1 MKTLL
6 RQLPGTTNKIIIYL
20 CPMTTQWEAND
31 LSELNEIAKAIITS
45 ISPKKMIAFY
55 GEMGA
60 GKTTLIKEICL
71 HLGVVENTSSPTF
84 AIVNE
89 YNGREKIYHFDL
101 YRIKNLE
108 ELLAIGIEEYLD
120 SGNYMFVEW
129 PELLEP
135 LMDKELW
142 ASIYIETDPN
152 QKRIITLGS

>member
-1 MKTLL
+1 
-6 RQLPGTTNKIIIYL
+6 
-20 CPMTTQWEAND
+20 MTTQWEAND
-31 LSELNEIAKAIITS
+31 VSELKEIAKAIITS
-45 ISPKKMIAFY
+45 ISPKKKIAFY

-60 GKTTLIKEICL
+60 GKTTLIKELCL
-71 HLGVVENTSSPTF
+71 YLGVEENTSSPTF

-120 SGNYMFVEW
+120 SENYLFVEW

-135 LMDKELW
+135 LMDKEQW
-142 ASIYIETDPN
+142 AIINISVGPN
-152 QKRIITLGS
+152 QKRTIHQSNAV

>member
-1 MKTLL
+1 MNT
-6 RQLPGTTNKIIIYL
+6 QL
-20 CPMTTQWEAND
+20 EAKD
-31 LSELNEIAKAIITS
+31 LSELKEIAKAIITA
-45 ISPKKMIAFY
+45 ISPIKKIAFY

-60 GKTTLIKEICL
+60 GKTTLIKDICL
-71 HLGVVENTSSPTF
+71 FLGVEENTSSPTF

-89 YNGREKIYHFDL
+89 YNGMEKIYHFDL

-120 SGNYMFVEW
+120 SDNYIFVEW

-135 LMDKELW
+135 LMDKDKW
-142 ASIYIETDPN
+142 ASVHITTDEN